1 MERRE
6 GKETQVVGDHG
17 ELKVTK
23 EAEERITRSLR
34 SALHGLDGAGKGKG
48 SAQNGILSTMS
59 LSATEASGEGL
70 SSTFSDFCEFWQL
83 GINMLEQT
91 ANSLGTQLS
100 QAAGALWEEDRSRAG
115 ALRAGLGNAAVGTAV
130 GPGGAGVS
138 GILGNFGGPSGSG
151 ASDYRAQPYPQTGPQ
166 SSLWDYV
173 GTGGNGPGRHTTPG
187 DAEGSGR

>member
-1 MERRE
+1 M
-6 GKETQVVGDHG
+6 VGNHG
-17 ELKVTK
+17 ELKITK
-23 EAEERITRSLR
+23 EAEERITRNLR
-34 SALHGLDGAGKGKG
+34 SALHGLEGAGKGKG
-48 SAQNGILSTMS
+48 SAQNSSLSTMS

-70 SSTFSDFCEFWQL
+70 SDTFSNFCEFWQL

-100 QAAGALWEEDRSRAG
+100 QAAGALWEEDRNRAG
-115 ALRAGLGNAAVGTAV
+115 ALRVGLGNAAVGAAA

-151 ASDYRAQPYPQTGPQ
+151 ASGYRAQPSPQTGPQ

-173 GTGGNGPGRHTTPG
+173 GTGGNGTGRHTGPG
-187 DAEGSGR
+187 DAEGSGS

>member
-1 MERRE
+1 M
-6 GKETQVVGDHG
+6 VGNHG

-34 SALHGLDGAGKGKG
+34 SALHGLEGAGKGTG
-48 SAQNGILSTMS
+48 SARCDSLSTMS

-70 SSTFSDFCEFWQL
+70 SGTFSNFCEFWQL

-100 QAAGALWEEDRSRAG
+100 QAAGVLWEEDRSRAG
-115 ALRAGLGNAAVGTAV
+115 ALRAGLGNAAVGAAV

-138 GILGNFGGPSGSG
+138 GILGNFGGPSDSG
-151 ASDYRAQPYPQTGPQ
+151 VSDYRTEPYTQTGPQ

-173 GTGGNGPGRHTTPG
+173 GTGGNGPGRHKGPG
-187 DAEGSGR
+187 EAEGSGS

>member
-1 MERRE
+1 M
-6 GKETQVVGDHG
+6 GNHG

-34 SALHGLDGAGKGKG
+34 SALHGLEGAGKGTG
-48 SAQNGILSTMS
+48 SARCDSLSTMS

-70 SSTFSDFCEFWQL
+70 SGTFSNFCEFWQL

-100 QAAGALWEEDRSRAG
+100 QAAGVLWEEDRSRAG
-115 ALRAGLGNAAVGTAV
+115 ALRAGLGNAAVGAAV

-138 GILGNFGGPSGSG
+138 GILGNFGGPSDSG
-151 ASDYRAQPYPQTGPQ
+151 VSDYRTEPYTQTGPQ

-173 GTGGNGPGRHTTPG
+173 GTGGNGPGRHKGPG
-187 DAEGSGR
+187 EAEGSGS

>member
-1 MERRE
+1 MPWMERRE
-6 GKETQVVGDHG
+6 GKETQVVGNHG

-34 SALHGLDGAGKGKG
+34 SALHGLEGAGKGKG
-48 SAQNGILSTMS
+48 AAQCDSLSTMS

-70 SSTFSDFCEFWQL
+70 SGTFSNFCEFWQL

-100 QAAGALWEEDRSRAG
+100 QAAGVLWEEDRSRAG
-115 ALRAGLGNAAVGTAV
+115 VLRAGLGNATVA
-130 GPGGAGVS
+130 PGGAGVS

-151 ASDYRAQPYPQTGPQ
+151 AFDYRAQPYPQTGPK

-173 GTGGNGPGRHTTPG
+173 GTGGNGPGRHTAPG
-187 DAEGSGR
+187 DAEGSGS